1 MMISGGA
8 AHAATSRPPNANSL
22 PQRNIPAPLPRAAV
36 CSSHTPQ
43 QPVAFSSSPCR
54 HRRALRV
61 YAAAEPPQ
69 APDSTSPKQ
78 PQMGIPGLIPQDVKL
93 EIKSEQES
101 DDIEWNPET
110 KTLRFPSVLGGSEPG
125 ARRTKLVVFTCDKC
139 GGRTARNVNPIAWEK
154 GFVMGQCAQCE
165 VWHVLSSNDPKIYE
179 EIRYNEPK
187 NKAAYA
193 GMAAAG
199 TAAAA
204 TSATATTATATATE
218 RPPAASSNPINT
230 HCI

>member
-1 MMISGGA
+1 
-8 AHAATSRPPNANSL
+8 
-22 PQRNIPAPLPRAAV
+22 
-36 CSSHTPQ
+36 
-43 QPVAFSSSPCR
+43 
-54 HRRALRV
+54 
-61 YAAAEPPQ
+61 
-69 APDSTSPKQ
+69 
-78 PQMGIPGLIPQDVKL
+78 MGIPGLIPQDVKL

-204 TSATATTATATATE
+204 AAGMAGSIGSLDSQATE
-218 RPPAASSNPINT
+218 DATEPESDSEFMSDMSDTEGGNECDEECELPW
-230 HCI
+230 

>member
-78 PQMGIPGLIPQDVKL
+78 PQMGIPGLIPQ
-93 EIKSEQES
+93 
-101 DDIEWNPET
+101 
-110 KTLRFPSVLGGSEPG
+110 G
-125 ARRTKLVVFTCDKC
+125 
-139 GGRTARNVNPIAWEK
+139 
-154 GFVMGQCAQCE
+154 
-165 VWHVLSSNDPKIYE
+165 
-179 EIRYNEPK
+179 
-187 NKAAYA
+187 
-193 GMAAAG
+193 
-199 TAAAA
+199 
-204 TSATATTATATATE
+204 
-218 RPPAASSNPINT
+218 ASSCELMSALRAHFSLLSTVPSRNGFPPLCINLLSALA
-230 HCI
+230 CVLLASLRDLEVDGP